1 MAYQKLNYA
10 QALTVIKSDTVRI
23 PDPNSLILSLAN
35 ETGDFTVKDTVTV
48 AAGGLL
54 TAGIQQNA
62 IIYCPADKKCW
73 YVVDIID
80 DTTLEIKGDDQNGSA
95 GAVFQIYNRAAEGCN
110 LYTGGFLSGNPGPT
124 NKAYGGDLTVV
135 MAEMNHSWTVADDVT
150 GLSPITFFNVEPAQY
165 HPINVLMVRKTGT
178 DVENIVALW

>member
-10 QALTVIKSDTVRI
+10 QALRVITSDTVRI

-35 ETGDFTVKDTVTV
+35 ETGDFTTKDQVTV

-80 DTTLEIKGDDQNGSA
+80 DTTL
-95 GAVFQIYNRAAEGCN
+95 
-110 LYTGGFLSGNPGPT
+110 
-124 NKAYGGDLTVV
+124 
-135 MAEMNHSWTVADDVT
+135 
-150 GLSPITFFNVEPAQY
+150 
-165 HPINVLMVRKTGT
+165 
-178 DVENIVALW
+178 